1 MRIHLFRDA
10 VRAKEIVTV
19 LLRYRFDEILR
30 TIETPASW
38 LSRITPSVKGNYT
51 LWQRTRFAIEE
62 LGPTFVKA
70 AQLLS
75 TRPDILPRELIEELK
90 HLRDRVT
97 PVPFDK
103 IQHRLEDLLGDE
115 IDVHF
120 REFNE
125 TPVASGSVG
134 QVYHAIHRATG
145 QPVAI
150 KVQRPGIRK
159 PVTIDLEIIAW
170 FAEQLHQYFPA
181 LRPFDLPTVVTELKQ
196 GILNELD
203 FSIEARNNTLFNA
216 LNQSPDRVFAPE
228 VLSEYTDERLLVTQ
242 WVEGVSPDAEGI
254 DPEVRVRL
262 ARDGG
267 DSFFSQI
274 TVTGF
279 FHGDPHGGNILVT
292 PDHRLCFLDWGL
304 AGQLTGAMRYHLIDL
319 FAACQEG
326 NAERVTR
333 IGIQM
338 GRSTRRIDRV
348 RLEKA
353 VTATLFKHADSLR
366 EMRKLGHLIFDLI
379 FVFGSHGIHVT
390 RDYTLLARAV
400 ISIEQTALSLD
411 SDFNLAEVGEPY
423 VKQLTFERWNPLK
436 LGRQLI
442 TTGRERLTT
451 LAELPDDL
459 QRLLHRIED
468 EDIQVQLRHQNL
480 ERTTEGI
487 HAAFSRLSLA
497 VIIGSLFI
505 GSSLVITTG
514 VKPFIWGY
522 PAIGIAGYVFSGVI
536 GIKFVWDLWRAGHH
550 KSK

>member
-1 MRIHLFRDA
+1 VRIHLFRDA

-30 TIETPASW
+30 TIDTPASW
-38 LSRITPSVKGNYT
+38 LTRITPSVKGNYS
-51 LWQRTRFAIEE
+51 LWQRVRLAIEE

-90 HLRDRVT
+90 QLRDRVK
-97 PVPFDK
+97 PAPYDEIRPLIAKV
-103 IQHRLEDLLGDE
+103 LGDDPE
-115 IDVHF
+115 VHF
-120 REFNE
+120 ENFGN
-125 TPVASGSVG
+125 TPVASGSIG
-134 QVYHAIHRATG
+134 QVYRARLLETG
-145 QPVAI
+145 EEVAI
-150 KVQRPGIRK
+150 KVQRPGIQK
-159 PVTIDLEIIAW
+159 PIATDLEIIIW
-170 FAEQLHQYFPA
+170 FADQLHQHLPA
-181 LRPFDLPTVVTELKQ
+181 LRPFDLPSVVRELRQ
-196 GILNELD
+196 GILHELD
-203 FSIEARNNTLFNA
+203 FTIEARNNTLFNA
-216 LNQSPDRVFAPE
+216 LNQSPARVFAPE
-228 VLSEYTDERLLVTQ
+228 VFAQFTDERLLVTQ
-242 WVEGVSPDAEGI
+242 WVEGTPADRAPLPAEA
-254 DPEVRVRL
+254 RARL
-262 ARDGG
+262 AHDGG

-279 FHGDPHGGNILVT
+279 FHGDPHNGNLLVT
-292 PDHRLCFLDWGL
+292 SDGRLCFLDWGL

-319 FAACQEG
+319 FSACQEG

-333 IGIQM
+333 IGMQM
-338 GRSTRRIDRV
+338 GHSRRRIDRV
-348 RLEKA
+348 QLEKA

-366 EMRKLGHLIFDLI
+366 TMRKLGHLIFDLI
-379 FVFGSHGIHVT
+379 FDFGSHGIQLA

-400 ISIEQTALSLD
+400 ISMEETALQLD
-411 SDFNLAEVGEPY
+411 PEFNLAKVGEPY
-423 VKQLTFERWNPLK
+423 VRQLTFDRWNPFK
-436 LGRQLI
+436 LSRQLL

-451 LAELPDDL
+451 LSELPDDL

-487 HAAFSRLSLA
+487 HSAFSRLSLA

-522 PAIGIAGYVFSGVI
+522 PAIGIAGYLFSGVI

-550 KSK
+550 RK

>member
-38 LSRITPSVKGNYT
+38 LTRITPSVKGNYT
-51 LWQRTRFAIEE
+51 LWQRTRFAMEE

-75 TRPDILPRELIEELK
+75 TRPDILPRELIDELK
-90 HLRDRVT
+90 LMRDRVK
-97 PVPFDK
+97 PVPFAEIRPILVK
-103 IQHRLEDLLGDE
+103 SLGDE
-115 IDVHF
+115 PENYF
-120 REFNE
+120 AEFDE
-125 TPVASGSVG
+125 TPVASGSIG
-134 QVYHAIHRATG
+134 QVYKARLREGETL
-145 QPVAI
+145 VAVKI
-150 KVQRPGIRK
+150 QRPGIRK
-159 PVTIDLEIIAW
+159 PIMVDLEIMAW
-170 FAEQLHQYFPA
+170 FAEQLHQYLPG
-181 LRPFDLPTVVTELKQ
+181 LRPFDLPTVVQELRQ

-203 FSIEARNNTLFNA
+203 FTIEARNNTLFNE
-216 LNQSPDRVFAPE
+216 LNQSPGRVFAPE
-228 VLSEYTDERLLVTQ
+228 VIAAYTDEHLLIVQ
-242 WVEGVSPDAEGI
+242 WIDGQTPDLVGL
-254 DPEVRVRL
+254 DPKAAVRL

-267 DSFFSQI
+267 ESFFSQI

-279 FHGDPHGGNILVT
+279 FHGDPHGGNLLVT
-292 PDHRLCFLDWGL
+292 QDDRLCFLDWGL
-304 AGQLTGAMRYHLIDL
+304 AGQLTKAMRYHLIDL

-348 RLEKA
+348 KLEKA
-353 VTATLFKHADSLR
+353 VTATLFKHSVSLR
-366 EMRKLGHLIFDLI
+366 EMRDLGHIIFDLI
-379 FVFGSHGIHVT
+379 FDFGSNGIHLT

-400 ISIEQTALSLD
+400 ISMEETAKQLD
-411 SDFNLAEVGEPY
+411 SNFNLAEVGEPF
-423 VKQLTFERWNPLK
+423 VRQLNIERWNPIK
-436 LGRQLI
+436 LSRQLL
-442 TTGRERLTT
+442 TTGRERLAT
-451 LAELPDDL
+451 LGELPGDL
-459 QRLLHRIED
+459 QRVLHRIED

-514 VKPFIWGY
+514 VKPLLWGY
-522 PAIGIAGYVFSGVI
+522 PAIGIGGYLFSGVI

-550 KSK
+550 RK

>member
-30 TIETPASW
+30 TIDTPAAL

-75 TRPDILPRELIEELK
+75 TRPDILPRELIDELKDLRDNVKSVPFEQIRPVLEKELGEEL
-90 HLRDRVT
+90 
-97 PVPFDK
+97 
-103 IQHRLEDLLGDE
+103 ES
-115 IDVHF
+115 HF
-120 REFNE
+120 SSFEE
-125 TPVASGSVG
+125 TPIASGSIG
-134 QVYHAIHRATG
+134 QVHRAILRRTG
-145 QPVAI
+145 EPVGVKI
-150 KVQRPGIRK
+150 QRPGIRK
-159 PVTIDLEIIAW
+159 PIVSDLEIITW
-170 FAEQLHQYFPA
+170 FAEQLHQHLPA
-181 LRPFDLPTVVTELKQ
+181 LRPFDLPTVVQELRQ

-203 FSIEARNNTLFNA
+203 FNIEARNNTLFNA
-216 LNQSPDRVFAPE
+216 LNQSPEQVFAPE
-228 VLSEYTDERLLVTQ
+228 VLPEFTDDRLLVTK
-242 WVEGVSPDAEGI
+242 WVEGSPPSETGLSEEEKAK
-254 DPEVRVRL
+254 L
-262 ARDGG
+262 AHDGG

-274 TVTGF
+274 IVTGF
-279 FHGDPHGGNILVT
+279 FHGDPHPGNLLVT
-292 PDHRLCFLDWGL
+292 PDGRLCFLDWGL
-304 AGQLTGAMRYHLIDL
+304 AGQLTGAMRYFLIDL

-333 IGIQM
+333 IGIMM
-338 GRSTRRIDRV
+338 GRSTRRIDKV
-348 RLEKA
+348 KLEKA
-353 VTATLFKHADSLR
+353 ITATLFKHAASLR
-366 EMRKLGHLIFDLI
+366 EMRNLGHLIFDLI
-379 FVFGSHGIHVT
+379 FDFGSNGIHIS

-400 ISIEQTALSLD
+400 ISIEETAKQLD
-411 SDFNLAEVGEPY
+411 PDFNLAAAGEPY
-423 VKQLTFERWNPLK
+423 VRQLTLDRWNPLK
-436 LGRQLI
+436 LSRQLI
-442 TTGRERLTT
+442 TTGRERLAT
-451 LAELPDDL
+451 LAELPNDV

-468 EDIQVQLRHQNL
+468 EDIQVNLRHQNL

-536 GIKFVWDLWRAGHH
+536 GMKFVWDLWRAGHH
-550 KSK
+550 KKG